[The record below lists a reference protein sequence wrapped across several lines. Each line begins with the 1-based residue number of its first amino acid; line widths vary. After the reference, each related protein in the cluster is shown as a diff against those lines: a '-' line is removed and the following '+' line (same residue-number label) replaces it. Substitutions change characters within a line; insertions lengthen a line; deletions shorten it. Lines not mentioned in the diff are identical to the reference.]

1 MLADMAIGIE
11 TARAYYLQ
19 TAYMV
24 DRPQTYGEPDSDVML
39 SRASLAK
46 AHACDVAV
54 MVTNR
59 AMELMGSYGYMR
71 EFDVEKYWRDCKET
85 QLWLG
90 GAQLA
95 RLDVARGYYEL

>member
-1 MLADMAIGIE
+1 ML
-11 TARAYYLQ
+11 
-19 TAYMV
+19 
-24 DRPQTYGEPDSDVML
+24 DRPEEYGEPDSDVML

-46 AHACDVAV
+46 VYACDVAV
-54 MVTNR
+54 MVANR

-71 EFDVEKYWRDCKET
+71 EFDVEKYWRDCKEI